1 MFLGSEFDAVVDF
14 TMTQL
19 LDGTT
24 VVEIV
29 FITSLRMEI
38 MCLWNLT
45 RCHLDLA
52 GCFLIET
59 REDCVL

>member
-1 MFLGSEFDAVVDF
+1 
-14 TMTQL
+14 MTQL